1 MTDYERDDRAAGL
14 VHRFRLAHD
23 VPRNAS
29 HAAVRVN
36 CIAYWEMGDDKR
48 QHFSWV
54 TDLPVSK
61 RNVYRLMRGGRAR
74 WKIENETFNTLK
86 NQGYSFEHNYGH
98 GQQNLS
104 VVCATV
110 MMWAFL
116 VEQTQQRCC
125 ALLPAVWAKLGS
137 NRLRWERLRAWFY
150 DYALASMR
158 QLLEALFYGLKKPT
172 PIFALDS
179 SSSRYRCPLRPR
191 ALAPGDYPIIG
202 GKLRLHGERRLLA
215 TRHPVI
221 SAPASL
227 SQRRKWMVETLA
239 ELSATIDHR
248 GSAGHEREL
257 LQAMQLSPHHAGL
270 AGLQI

>member
-1 MTDYERDDRAAGL
+1 VTDYERDDRAAGL

-48 QHFSWV
+48 PHCSWV
-54 TDLPVSK
+54 TDVPVSK
-61 RNVYRLMRGGRAR
+61 RHVYRLMRSGRAR
-74 WKIENETFNTLK
+74 WKSAPEPFNTWK
-86 NQGYSFEHNYGH
+86 TQGDSFQHNDGH

-158 QLLEALFYGLKKPT
+158 QLLEALFDGLQKPT

-191 ALAPGDYPIIG
+191 ALAPGDDPIIG
-202 GKLRLHGERRLLA
+202 GKLRLHGERSLLA

-227 SQRRKWMVETLA
+227 SQSRKWMVETLA

-257 LQAMQLSPHHAGL
+257 LGIEESP
-270 AGLQI
+270 